1 MKTKFN
7 QEGSAIVVT
16 SAIIGIVGSAVL
28 LSYSL
33 TGQSS
38 RLADRGQDLLKV
50 RTAVE
55 GVLEYGYGN
64 WKGKSGQLG
73 RPLTQAEAN
82 SGMTIPAFDGVTFTQ
97 ALSIAPADQYG
108 APVTNPTSV
117 LKDLD
122 GFPGWRGRTFN
133 YIASVQGISSSSL
146 GTPATYRAKR
156 LFQYVTVQL
165 FQTMYFY
172 ENDFEIYRPATM
184 IIGGLTHTN
193 RSGMVSS
200 HNSNG
205 TSLTFN
211 SPVSHVSG
219 MSTAEPYLST
229 TWSGYQSG
237 ANQAPAYNSSTTQTN
252 RLEPLG
258 TEALTVLDPPPS
270 SPLSPS
276 GQLIG
281 PDGNSD
287 GNPNN
292 DSFHELIE
300 PPVTGQTDPASIATR
315 RVYNKAGIVITINGA
330 TKTVTTQNGTS
341 LSAAQ
346 ITSIQGAI
354 TTANLYDAR
363 ELGTSRVNSVNVG
376 TITPVLNAASGFN
389 GVLYIHDTTTT
400 TSSVKK
406 NAIRLQNGGTL
417 PNNGLTVA
425 SQNAVYI
432 QGDYNTGATTLNAA
446 TAVPSNT
453 LGNPS
458 NTDAPTVAGYTRKPA
473 AVIGDA
479 VMLLSNTWTDA
490 SASLALASRI
500 ATDTTYNTA
509 ILGGTVPSGYQPG
522 GAAAQYGYGGGANNY
537 PRFLENWNGKYC
549 TYYGSMVQLFTSTQY
564 TGKWDTGNIY
574 NPPNRCWNYDTN
586 FDTNPPPGAIDAVF
600 LSRGRLSRY

>member
-7 QEGSAIVVT
+7 QKGSAIVIT
-16 SAIIGIVGSAVL
+16 AAIVGIVSSAVL
-28 LSYSL
+28 LSYSI
-33 TGQSS
+33 TGQST

-50 RTAVE
+50 RAAVE
-55 GVLEYGYGN
+55 GVLDYGYGN

-73 RPLTQAEAN
+73 RPITQAEAN

-97 ALSIAPADQYG
+97 ALSIVPADQFG
-108 APVTNPTSV
+108 APVANPTSV
-117 LKDLD
+117 PTDLV

-133 YIASVQGISSSSL
+133 YIASVQAQSTTGL
-146 GTPATYRAKR
+146 GSPTSYRAKR

-172 ENDFEIYRPATM
+172 ENDLEFYRPVTM
-184 IIGGLTHTN
+184 IVGGLTHTN
-193 RSGMVSS
+193 RYGMISS

-205 TSLTFN
+205 MTLTFN
-211 SPVSHVSG
+211 SPVSHVMG
-219 MSTAEPYLST
+219 LSTAEPYLST

-237 ANQAPAYNSSTTQTN
+237 ANQDPNYSSSITQTN

-258 TEALTVLDPPPS
+258 TEAVTVLDPPPAG
-270 SPLSPS
+270 PLSPS

-287 GNPNN
+287 TNPNN

-300 PPVTGQTDPASIATR
+300 PPVVGQPDPAPIATR
-315 RVYNKAGIVITINGA
+315 RIYNKAGIIVTINGA
-330 TKTVTTQNGTS
+330 TETVTTQNGTS
-341 LSAAQ
+341 LTASQ
-346 ITSIQGAI
+346 ISTIQGAI
-354 TTANLYDAR
+354 SASNLYDAR
-363 ELGTSRVNSVNVG
+363 ELGNSRVNTVNVG

-389 GVLYIHDTTTT
+389 GVLYIHDITPT

-417 PNNGLTVA
+417 PNAGLTVA

-432 QGDYNTGATTLNAA
+432 QGDYNTGATTSNAG
-446 TAVPSNT
+446 TAVPSNAS
-453 LGNPS
+453 GNPN
-458 NTDAPTVAGYTRKPA
+458 NTDSPTVSGYTRKPA

-479 VMLLSNTWTDA
+479 VMLLSNSWND
-490 SASLALASRI
+490 SNASLSISNRVASH
-500 ATDTTYNTA
+500 TTYNTA

-522 GAAAQYGYGGGANNY
+522 SPAAQYGYGGGANNY
-537 PRFLENWNGKYC
+537 PRFLEDWNGKFC
-549 TYYGSMVQLFTSTQY
+549 TYFGSMVQLFTSTQY

-574 NPPNRCWNYDTN
+574 SPPNRCWNYDTN
-586 FDTNPPPGAIDAVF
+586 FDTTPPPGAIDAVF
-600 LSRGRLSRY
+600 LTRGRLSRY